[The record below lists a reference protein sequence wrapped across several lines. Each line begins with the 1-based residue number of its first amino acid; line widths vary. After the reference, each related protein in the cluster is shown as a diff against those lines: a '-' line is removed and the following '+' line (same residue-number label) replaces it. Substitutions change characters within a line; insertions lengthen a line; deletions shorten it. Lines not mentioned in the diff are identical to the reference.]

1 MFVTLVRVNKQE
13 TKFFV
18 GKGDSKVSD
27 LRANIAKEFK
37 LTPQEAKNIFLSKVC
52 CFACCDF
59 VCISGVCMY
68 YVRVCACLCIYVCV
82 CGGLCVDVYGCFVCF
97 EACDGVQ

>member
-18 GKGDSKVSD
+18 GKGESKVSD

-37 LTPQEAKNIFLSKVC
+37 LTPQEAKNIFLSKVSCFVRFLLFFC
-52 CFACCDF
+52 CFLLLLLN
-59 VCISGVCMY
+59 G
-68 YVRVCACLCIYVCV
+68 VCV
-82 CGGLCVDVYGCFVCF
+82 CVC
-97 EACDGVQ
+97 ECAL